1 MSQKVLIT
9 GASGF
14 VGGFLIEEALER
26 GLDVYAAIRKTSNKQ
41 YLTDPRIK
49 FVYINFEDI
58 EGLIGILN
66 VHKFDYFI
74 HNAGI
79 TKTPSKELYF
89 KVNAEY
95 LKNIITA
102 VVASEI
108 SLQKL
113 TFISSLASY
122 GPAEYTESGI
132 VKESS
137 TPHPVTNYGRSKLQ
151 AEKYLKNQSSVPYVI
166 IRPTAVYGPREKDL
180 FTVYQLLNKGL
191 DLSVGLEDQNL
202 TFIYVRDLVRVI
214 LDSTLAHKKNVA
226 YFATDLAVHTSSSYS
241 KAINK
246 ALGNK
251 LAIKIKLP
259 ITVVK
264 ILGYAGEKIGGL
276 FGNYPALNI
285 EKVNELEANSWICD
299 TAPLEND
306 LNFKPKYT
314 LEKGLK
320 ECIEWY
326 KENNWLK

>member
-14 VGGFLIEEALER
+14 VGGFLVEEALNR
-26 GLDVYAAIRKTSNKQ
+26 GLEVYAGIRKTSNIQ
-41 YLTDPRIK
+41 YLSDPRIN
-49 FVYINFEDI
+49 FIYPNFEDVEELSQMLI
-58 EGLIGILN
+58 E
-66 VHKFDYFI
+66 HKFDFFI

-79 TKTPSKELYF
+79 TKTPSKDVYF
-89 KVNAEY
+89 KVNAEF
-95 LKNIITA
+95 LNNIIKA
-102 VVASEI
+102 IEASKV

-151 AEKYLKNQSSVPYVI
+151 AEKYLKAQTTIPYVI

-180 FTVYQLLNKGL
+180 LSVYQLLNKGL
-191 DLSVGLEDQNL
+191 ELSVGLEDQNL
-202 TFIYVRDLVRVI
+202 TFIYVRDLVNVI

-226 YFATDLAVHTSSSYS
+226 YFATDLEVHTSSSYN
-241 KAINK
+241 KAIKK

-259 ITVVK
+259 ITIVK

-276 FGNYPALNI
+276 FGNYPTLNV

-299 TAPLEND
+299 TSLLEND
-306 LNFKPKYT
+306 LNYKPQYN

-326 KENNWLK
+326 KEHNWLK